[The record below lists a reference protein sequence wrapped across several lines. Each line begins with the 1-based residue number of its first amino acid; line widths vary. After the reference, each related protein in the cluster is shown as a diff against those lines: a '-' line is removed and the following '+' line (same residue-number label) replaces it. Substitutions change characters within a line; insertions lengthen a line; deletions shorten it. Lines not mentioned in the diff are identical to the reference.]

1 MPDYKHV
8 NVKNMKIQCAAIKK
22 TNCFSLVLLF
32 NVAVNRAPYFKKKI
46 IKM

>member
-8 NVKNMKIQCAAIKK
+8 NVKNMKIQCAAV
-22 TNCFSLVLLF
+22 TDCFSLVLLF